1 MYKVILFDLDGTLTE
16 SGEGITK
23 SVQYA
28 LERIGKPEPDLG
40 KLKVFIGPPLMEMF
54 MQYAQID
61 EATAK
66 QAVEIY
72 RERYSVTGIFENA
85 VYPGIENMLAQLEKK
100 GYILAVASSKPEV
113 YVRQILDHFGLT
125 RYFTE
130 IGGSELNGRRTNK
143 TEVIEDVLKR
153 LNMDKHRDQV
163 IMVGDKEHDVYGARK
178 AGLECIAVSFGYG
191 TEEVYVSEVPH
202 IHHSSDNDSPEY
214 LRSLSRLQK
223 PVRLPVQFPVLP
235 QCFPAVLL
243 IRYVCLFFSYF
254 FPFLS
259 LSEISFLHF
268 LNTNHFY
275 GLSFG

>member
-28 LERIGKPEPDLG
+28 LERIGKPEPDLE

-85 VYPGIENMLAQLEKK
+85 VYPGIEDMLAQLEKK

-113 YVRQILDHFGLT
+113 CETDP
-125 RYFTE
+125 
-130 IGGSELNGRRTNK
+130 GSFWT
-143 TEVIEDVLKR
+143 
-153 LNMDKHRDQV
+153 
-163 IMVGDKEHDVYGARK
+163 Y
-178 AGLECIAVSFGYG
+178 
-191 TEEVYVSEVPH
+191 
-202 IHHSSDNDSPEY
+202 
-214 LRSLSRLQK
+214 
-223 PVRLPVQFPVLP
+223 PVLHRNRRKRIEWSKNK
-235 QCFPAVLL
+235 QDRSDRRC
-243 IRYVCLFFSYF
+243 
-254 FPFLS
+254 
-259 LSEISFLHF
+259 SETSE
-268 LNTNHFY
+268 Y
-275 GLSFG
+275 GQTQRSGYYGWR

>member
-28 LERIGKPEPDLG
+28 LERIDKPEPDLE
-40 KLKVFIGPPLMEMF
+40 KLKVFVGPPLMEMF
-54 MQYAQID
+54 KKYAQSD
-61 EATAK
+61 EETAK
-66 QAVEIY
+66 KAVEIY

-85 VYPGIENMLAQLEKK
+85 VYPGIEDMLAQLEKK

-113 YVRQILDHFGLT
+113 YVRQILDHFGLA

-130 IGGSELNGRRTNK
+130 IGGSEMNCRRTNK
-143 TEVIEDVLKR
+143 TEVIEEVLKR

-191 TEEVYVSEVPH
+191 TEEELKKAEPLKIV
-202 IHHSSDNDSPEY
+202 DSAEGI
-214 LRSLSRLQK
+214 
-223 PVRLPVQFPVLP
+223 VD
-235 QCFPAVLL
+235 
-243 IRYVCLFFSYF
+243 FFA
-254 FPFLS
+254 
-259 LSEISFLHF
+259 
-268 LNTNHFY
+268 
-275 GLSFG
+275 